1 MSSKKKKKTKN
12 LAMRV
17 KPQTDLFHPQ
27 PEGQDKRKNKK
38 QNEIPTSSRGGAQHR
53 RHLFNRHALV
63 EEDDQI

>member
-1 MSSKKKKKTKN
+1 
-12 LAMRV
+12 MRV